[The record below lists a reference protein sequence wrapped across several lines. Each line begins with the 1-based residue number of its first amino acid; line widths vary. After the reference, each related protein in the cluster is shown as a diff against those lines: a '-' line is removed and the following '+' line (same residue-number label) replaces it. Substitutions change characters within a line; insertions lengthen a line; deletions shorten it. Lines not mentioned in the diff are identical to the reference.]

1 MESLPWSAV
10 SLVCTVLIGIYT
22 WIAVGQRAHREQLAD
37 LASDITKRMGHLEQE
52 VAAQSERLRHVPTSA
67 QVSELAVAIGELRA
81 EVRSVGG
88 HLTAMSARLD
98 RIEDYIAR
106 KS

>member
-1 MESLPWSAV
+1 MENLPWSAV

-67 QVSELAVAIGELRA
+67 QVNQLAVALGELRA
-81 EVRSVGG
+81 ELKGVGA
-88 HLTAMSARLD
+88 HLSAMSARLD
-98 RIEDYIAR
+98 RIEDYMAR
-106 KS
+106 QK